1 MNVRVRAHELLPGDV
16 LVESG
21 RTVTQ
26 PPVTVFGRP
35 GGLEVLVFTDGGSQR
50 WPRWPAWGQREQF
63 VKVSRSTAASPAA
76 VDVPVSPSTFEAV
89 TGRDR
94 DEIAEETAS

>member
-1 MNVRVRAHELLPGDV
+1 
-16 LVESG
+16 
-21 RTVTQ
+21 
-26 PPVTVFGRP
+26 
-35 GGLEVLVFTDGGSQR
+35 
-50 WPRWPAWGQREQF
+50 

-94 DEIAEETAS
+94 DEIAEVTT

>member
-1 MNVRVRAHELLPGDV
+1 LLPGDV

-35 GGLEVLVFTDGGSQR
+35 GGLEVIVFTDGGSQR
-50 WPRWPAWGQREQF
+50 WQRWPAWGQREQF
-63 VKVSRSTAASPAA
+63 VKVSRSTAAPPAV
-76 VDVPVSPSTFEAV
+76 VDVPVSPLAHASAA
-89 TGRDR
+89 GRDR
-94 DEIAEETAS
+94 DEIAEETP

>member
-1 MNVRVRAHELLPGDV
+1 MIRCVRAHELRVGDV

-21 RTVTQ
+21 RTVTE

-35 GGLEVLVFTDGGSQR
+35 GGLEVIVFTDGGSQR
-50 WPRWPAWGQREQF
+50 WQRWPAWGQREQF
-63 VKVSRSTAASPAA
+63 VKVSRSMAAPPAA

-94 DEIAEETAS
+94 DEIAEVTT

>member
-1 MNVRVRAHELLPGDV
+1 MIRCVRAHELRVGDV

-21 RTVTQ
+21 RTVTE

-35 GGLEVLVFTDGGSQR
+35 GGLEVIVFTDGGSQR

-63 VKVSRSTAASPAA
+63 VKVLRSTAAPPAV
-76 VDVPVSPSTFEAV
+76 VDVPVSPPAHASAA
-89 TGRDR
+89 GRDR
-94 DEIAEETAS
+94 DEIAGTAS

>member
-1 MNVRVRAHELLPGDV
+1 MNVRVRAHELLVGDV

-21 RTVTQ
+21 RTVTE

-63 VKVSRSTAASPAA
+63 VKVSRSTAAPPAA
-76 VDVPVSPSTFEAV
+76 VDVPVSPPTGDSVA
-89 TGRDR
+89 GRDG
-94 DEIAEETAS
+94 DEIAEEAAP

>member
-35 GGLEVLVFTDGGSQR
+35 GGLEVIVFTDGGSQR
-50 WPRWPAWGQREQF
+50 WQRWPAWGQREQF
-63 VKVSRSTAASPAA
+63 VKVSRSTAAPPAV
-76 VDVPVSPSTFEAV
+76 VDVPVSPPTGESVA
-89 TGRDR
+89 GRDR
-94 DEIAEETAS
+94 DENAEEAAS